1 MRRLVIEGSIL
12 FLIIVGLGCLIYFS
26 VFQENSNS
34 DSSLTQLQ
42 FDFVKTFGTDSR
54 INQIVE
60 PEHQYLVIWENGDTL
75 HATMWIDGI
84 WHELAS
90 VNSGAP

>member
-1 MRRLVIEGSIL
+1 MKRLAIEISIL
-12 FLIIVGLGCLIYFS
+12 FLIVVGIGCLIYFS
-26 VFQENSNS
+26 VFYADDK

-42 FDFVKTFGTDSR
+42 FDFLKTFGTDSH
-54 INQIVE
+54 INQVVE
-60 PEHQYLVIWENGDTL
+60 PEHQYLVIWENGSTL

-90 VNSGAP
+90 VNSGTP